1 MKESKEVLSTMTV
14 IRPPAV
20 AGMFYPDNPQQL
32 ESDVRGLLAE
42 AVKDGKQEGPT
53 PKALIVPHAGYV
65 YSGST
70 AAAAYAR
77 LLPLKEKIERV
88 ILLGPC
94 HRVPVQG
101 LALSGADSFRT
112 PLGDI
117 PLDKKTEKFIA
128 AMPQVTTLDATHAQ
142 EHSLEVHLP
151 FLQVTL
157 GEFMLVPLVVGLATP
172 KQVAEVLDA
181 VWGGPETLIV
191 ISTDLSH
198 FLDYDT
204 AVSTDTRTK
213 KAIEQ
218 LDGAAIGDHDACGR
232 YPVKGMLA
240 LAKQRGMEI
249 STVGFCNSGDTAGDK
264 SRVVG
269 YGAWVL
275 TGGGNGSIGTK
286 QPPTGEALSGIEAEA
301 AKARALLDQHGEELL
316 RLAASSILN
325 GLDENKP
332 LKVALEDQPAALR
345 KNGAVFV
352 TLEKNGKLRGCIGT
366 LEAYRPLAE
375 DVAEHAFDSGFHD
388 HRFSPLTRDELDE
401 LSISISVLS
410 PFVPF
415 SIANEADL
423 LRQLRPGIDGL
434 IIQQGHRRALFLP
447 QVWEQLKEP
456 PLFLAHLKHKA
467 GLDPNKPAEG
477 LKAWRFIT
485 EGVKTSELD
494 DPHSVWQ
501 LNG

>member
-1 MKESKEVLSTMTV
+1 MSI

-20 AGMFYPDNPQQL
+20 AGMFYTDNPQAL
-32 ESDVRGLLAE
+32 ENDVRGLLAE
-42 AVKDGKQEGPT
+42 AVKNGKQEGPR
-53 PKALIVPHAGYV
+53 PKALIVPHAGYI

-77 LLPLKEKIERV
+77 LLPLKGKIERV

-94 HRVPVQG
+94 HRVAVQG
-101 LALSGADSFRT
+101 LALSSADAFRT

-117 PLDKKTEKFIA
+117 PLDKKTEKFISA
-128 AMPQVTTLDATHAQ
+128 LPQVTTLDATHAQ

-157 GEFMLVPLVVGLATP
+157 GDFLLVPLVVGLATP

-198 FLDYDT
+198 FLDYET
-204 AVSTDTRTK
+204 AVRTDTRTK
-213 KAIEQ
+213 EAIERM
-218 LDGAAIGDHDACGR
+218 DGDAIGDHDACGR
-232 YPVKGMLA
+232 YPVKGMLE
-240 LAKQRGMEI
+240 LAKQRGMDI

-264 SRVVG
+264 GRVVG

-275 TGGGNGSIGTK
+275 TEGENTETK
-286 QPPTGEALSGIEAEA
+286 PEKPGEDLSGIEAEA
-301 AKARALLDQHGEELL
+301 VKARALLDTHGESLL
-316 RLAASSILN
+316 RLAAASILN
-325 GLDENKP
+325 GLEENKP
-332 LKVALEDQPAALR
+332 LEVALENQPPELR
-345 KNGAVFV
+345 ENGAVFV
-352 TLEKNGKLRGCIGT
+352 TLEKNGRLRGCIGT
-366 LEAYRPLAE
+366 LEAYRPLVE
-375 DVAEHAFDSGFHD
+375 DVAEHAFDSGFRD
-388 HRFSPLTRDELDE
+388 HRFSPLTRDELDD

-415 SIANEADL
+415 TIANEADL

-434 IIQQGHRRALFLP
+434 VIQKGPHRALFLP

-467 GLDPNKPAEG
+467 GLDPNHPVDG

-485 EGVKTSELD
+485 EGVKTSELA
-494 DPHSVWQ
+494 DPHSVWH